1 MPYLQVLSNCK
12 NHVEG
17 SLPFFSMYANRVLE
31 ITTKKK
37 RGGGGYT
44 FKSLTAYIGQPT
56 IMKYLCITSTTAF
69 VPLGMFPENKYA
81 LANSPCTRAAYSL
94 VYPHTHTHTHNLW
107 VQTLW
112 VVCLT
117 LCTKPTLYLRPFDV
131 DLSSWAKYGRPYWA
145 WSAPSI
151 TVLIASVDAAAC
163 ALLKWYMPRSSLTYN
178 YKHHHTH
185 VRCNRWGTEH

>member
-94 VYPHTHTHTHNLW
+94 VYPHTHTHTHTQPMGSDI
-107 VQTLW
+107 VG
-112 VVCLT
+112 CL
-117 LCTKPTLYLRPFDV
+117 FDV
-131 DLSSWAKYGRPYWA
+131 MHKTHL
-145 WSAPSI
+145 
-151 TVLIASVDAAAC
+151 VLETI
-163 ALLKWYMPRSSLTYN
+163 
-178 YKHHHTH
+178 
-185 VRCNRWGTEH
+185 

>member
-94 VYPHTHTHTHNLW
+94 VYPHTHAHT
-107 VQTLW
+107 T
-112 VVCLT
+112 
-117 LCTKPTLYLRPFDV
+117 
-131 DLSSWAKYGRPYWA
+131 YGFRHCGLF
-145 WSAPSI
+145 
-151 TVLIASVDAAAC
+151 V
-163 ALLKWYMPRSSLTYN
+163 
-178 YKHHHTH
+178 
-185 VRCNRWGTEH
+185 